1 MGFARNPLIGG
12 VGGYAVDSKH
22 IFANNDARDSYFAE
36 HPDEKV
42 KGLLISVG
50 SGFQEWNGTEWVEI
64 DCPTKYIFNGKGY
77 IYNRVK
83 IN

>member
-50 SGFQEWNGTEWVEI
+50 SGFQEWNGTEWVDKTAI
-64 DCPTKYIFNGKGY
+64 IAGRGRVTSVNG
-77 IYNRVK
+77 
-83 IN
+83 